1 MGLRKTN
8 KKKTQLQLQIRLVSF
23 IFFIFI
29 YFKQRDFI
37 KEELEIGD
45 AETLVTERQERSGE
59 ASNLYIIFR
68 VYRFI

>member
-1 MGLRKTN
+1 M
-8 KKKTQLQLQIRLVSF
+8 
-23 IFFIFI
+23 
-29 YFKQRDFI
+29 
-37 KEELEIGD
+37 GD